1 MFNKALRLFD
11 NHLGYL
17 HMACGW
23 LVEGTRDDFA
33 AHRTLHFGY
42 FFWALID
49 QQYDEAAFRII
60 ARNRL
65 RDVLKNKR
73 LTRLRW
79 RHDKSAL
86 AFADWC
92 DEVDDSRTEIFGAA
106 ITHLQSEA
114 VLGE

>member
-17 HMACGW
+17 HMARGW

-42 FFWALID
+42 FFGTLID

-60 ARNRL
+60 ARN
-65 RDVLKNKR
+65 
-73 LTRLRW
+73 
-79 RHDKSAL
+79 
-86 AFADWC
+86 
-92 DEVDDSRTEIFGAA
+92 
-106 ITHLQSEA
+106 
-114 VLGE
+114 